1 MKLDEYRFD
10 GSKKFKTNGFDTKA
24 KHLTTDKEMVLEN
37 SVLNLRKLGAMQ
49 DRFYAQGTEAILVI
63 LQAMDA
69 GGKDGAIKHVMSGV
83 NPQGVQVTNF
93 KVPSS
98 EELAHDYLWRCVK
111 KLPERG
117 KIGIFNRSYYED
129 VLVGKVHE
137 LYKNQSFPD
146 RCKSSKIF
154 DERYGKMELE
164 Y

>member
-37 SVLNLRKLGAMQ
+37 SELNLRKLGTMQ

-83 NPQGVQVTNF
+83 NPQGLQIL
-93 KVPSS
+93 KCR
-98 EELAHDYLWRCVK
+98 LVK
-111 KLPERG
+111 SWHMIICG
-117 KIGIFNRSYYED
+117 D
-129 VLVGKVHE
+129 V
-137 LYKNQSFPD
+137 
-146 RCKSSKIF
+146 
-154 DERYGKMELE
+154 
-164 Y
+164 